1 MILEWR
7 WRHEDYFVSLLGKL
21 SAGSGSGSLHKL
33 LIILDF
39 AIWCVHANCGVWQN
53 ANI

>member
-1 MILEWR
+1 MTLEWR

-21 SAGSGSGSLHKL
+21 LSAADSGNGSVHKL

-39 AIWCVHANCGVWQN
+39 VI
-53 ANI
+53 